1 MLALLTH
8 PDCALHDPVPGH
20 PEQPARL
27 AAALAAFDSPA
38 LAAWTRVEAPLATR
52 EQLLRVHDR
61 AHVERVFAAGE
72 CGSFEQLDPDTA
84 LDAGSLDATLR
95 AVGAVIA
102 AVDGVLAGTY
112 ERAFC
117 AVRPPGHHA
126 TRRLAMGFC
135 PFNGIAA
142 GAMHA
147 LEAHGLR
154 RVAIVDF
161 DVHHGN
167 GTQAI
172 FHDEPRVLFASS
184 HQWPLYPGSGDVA
197 ETGGHGNIV
206 NVPLRRGTDGRAF
219 LDAWRTQILPRL
231 DAFAPQLLMISA
243 GFDAHRDDP
252 LANLALVEE
261 DYAALTGELVAIAGR
276 HAGGRIVS
284 VLEGGYH
291 LDALTASVRAHALAL
306 GADAAQDLAGH
317 SSQGCGAGGVSRQ
330 TNPQGTLPAHRSTE
344 R

>member
-1 MLALLTH
+1 MFALLTH
-8 PDCALHDPVPGH
+8 PACALHDPVPGH

-27 AAALAAFDSPA
+27 AAALAAFDTPP
-38 LAAWTRVEAPLATR
+38 LTGWTRLEAPLATR

-72 CGSFEQLDPDTA
+72 SGHLEQLDPDTA
-84 LDAGSLDATLR
+84 IGPGSLEATLR

-102 AVDGVLAGTY
+102 AVDGVVAGPFK
-112 ERAFC
+112 RAFC

-147 LEAHGLR
+147 LVEHGLR
-154 RVAIVDF
+154 RVAVVDF

-184 HQWPLYPGSGDVA
+184 HQWPLYPGSGDVG
-197 ETGGHGNIV
+197 ETGAHGNIV
-206 NVPLRRGTDGRAF
+206 NVPLRRGTGGDGF
-219 LDAWRTQILPRL
+219 LAAWREQVLPRL
-231 DAFAPQLLMISA
+231 DAFEPELLFISA

-252 LANLALVEE
+252 LAHLALVED
-261 DYAALTGELVAIAGR
+261 DYAILTGELVAIAQR
-276 HAGGRIVS
+276 HAAGRVVS

-291 LDALTASVRAHALAL
+291 LGALTASVRAHAVAL
-306 GADAAQDLAGH
+306 QASPAGPARTPGRIPGTAA
-317 SSQGCGAGGVSRQ
+317 
-330 TNPQGTLPAHRSTE
+330 
-344 R
+344 